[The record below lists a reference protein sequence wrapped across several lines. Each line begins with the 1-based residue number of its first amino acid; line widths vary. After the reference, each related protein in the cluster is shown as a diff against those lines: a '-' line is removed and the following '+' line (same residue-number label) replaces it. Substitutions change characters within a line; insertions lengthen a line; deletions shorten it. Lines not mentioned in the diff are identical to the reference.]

1 MTTIKLSFRN
11 IKKSFKD
18 YAIYFFT
25 LILGVAI
32 FYVFNSIESQTVL
45 LDVTNSTHKV
55 IDLMTNMLSGASV
68 FVAFILGFLIIY
80 ASRFLIKRRNKEFG
94 IYMLLGMSKRKISM
108 ILFFETILI
117 GIISLA
123 VGLGLG
129 VLLSQL
135 MSMLVANMFEADM
148 TKYEFIFSSQACI
161 KTIIYFGIMYVI
173 VMLFNTVNIGKCKL
187 IDLIQTNKKSEKV
200 KMKNPMLCTIVFI
213 ISAIA
218 LGYAYYMVTGGINET
233 IKPPED
239 IFKPIVIGAVSTF
252 FIFWS
257 LSGLILKIVTSMK
270 NLYVKGL
277 NTFTFRQLSS
287 KINSTVF
294 SMTIISLMLFVTI
307 CVLSSAL
314 SLKNSM
320 TANLDELAPADIQ
333 LEKRVL
339 NEDWLD
345 QGYNEEQIKNSKLS
359 IREILEKFDFNIDS
373 YLEES
378 VEYNLYQTEELTFG
392 DTLGDNWETIKNTYT
407 SLIPYNVPYNVADDI
422 MTISDYNKVAK
433 FYGNEEYTINE
444 DEYIIVADYDSMI
457 EIRNVALKDN
467 QEITVFGHTLK
478 PKYNECQYGFVEMAS
493 NHINSG
499 IIIVPDDIVDDNY
512 IVYNSII
519 GNYYTDSLDEQREIQ
534 EQIKN
539 LVNNPISLEYN
550 LPSINSKVDISEAS
564 IGTGALVTFLGLYL
578 GIVFLIASVAI
589 LALKELTESTDNKER
604 YNMLRKLGADEK
616 MINKSLFRQIAIFFM
631 FPLLIAIIHSIF
643 GITFCSY
650 IIETFGNEQL
660 LPSIIMTAI
669 FIVVFYGGYFLITYL
684 SSKNIIKEN
693 RNAREY

>member
-45 LDVTNSTHKV
+45 LDVTNSTHEV

-233 IKPPED
+233 IKTPED

-287 KINSTVF
+287 KINTTVF

-407 SLIPYNVPYNVADDI
+407 SLIPYNVADDI

-564 IGTGALVTFLGLYL
+564 IGIGALVTFLGLYL

-669 FIVVFYGGYFLITYL
+669 FIVVIYGGYFLITYL

>member
-45 LDVTNSTHKV
+45 LDVTNSTHEV

-287 KINSTVF
+287 KINTTVF

-407 SLIPYNVPYNVADDI
+407 SLIPYNVADDI

-478 PKYNECQYGFVEMAS
+478 PKYNECQYGFVEMAG
-493 NHINSG
+493 NHMNSG

>member
-1 MTTIKLSFRN
+1 MTTVTQKITYKLRNDIAIKINKLPMKYFDTKTHGEVLSIITN
-11 IKKSFKD
+11 DID
-18 YAIYFFT
+18 T
-25 LILGVAI
+25 LSMNLNQSVTQII
-32 FYVFNSIESQTVL
+32 TSICT
-45 LDVTNSTHKV
+45 
-55 IDLMTNMLSGASV
+55 
-68 FVAFILGFLIIY
+68 II
-80 ASRFLIKRRNKEFG
+80 G
-94 IYMLLGMSKRKISM
+94 
-108 ILFFETILI
+108 ILI
-117 GIISLA
+117 MMIS
-123 VGLGLG
+123 
-129 VLLSQL
+129 
-135 MSMLVANMFEADM
+135 
-148 TKYEFIFSSQACI
+148 
-161 KTIIYFGIMYVI
+161 
-173 VMLFNTVNIGKCKL
+173 
-187 IDLIQTNKKSEKV
+187 
-200 KMKNPMLCTIVFI
+200 
-213 ISAIA
+213 IS
-218 LGYAYYMVTGGINET
+218 V
-233 IKPPED
+233 
-239 IFKPIVIGAVSTF
+239 
-252 FIFWS
+252 
-257 LSGLILKIVTSMK
+257 
-270 NLYVKGL
+270 
-277 NTFTFRQLSS
+277 Q
-287 KINSTVF
+287 
-294 SMTIISLMLFVTI
+294 MTIISLMLFVTI

-407 SLIPYNVPYNVADDI
+407 SLIPYNVADDI

-478 PKYNECQYGFVEMAS
+478 PKYNECQYGFVEMAC
-493 NHINSG
+493 NHMNSG

-564 IGTGALVTFLGLYL
+564 IGIGALVTFLGLYL

-589 LALKELTESTDNKER
+589 LA
-604 YNMLRKLGADEK
+604 
-616 MINKSLFRQIAIFFM
+616 
-631 FPLLIAIIHSIF
+631 
-643 GITFCSY
+643 
-650 IIETFGNEQL
+650 
-660 LPSIIMTAI
+660 
-669 FIVVFYGGYFLITYL
+669 
-684 SSKNIIKEN
+684 
-693 RNAREY
+693 

>member
-45 LDVTNSTHKV
+45 LDVTESTYEV
-55 IDLMTNMLSGASV
+55 INMMTTMLSAASV

-148 TKYEFIFSSQACI
+148 TKYEFIFSPDSCI
-161 KTIIYFGIMYVI
+161 KTLIYFGIMYVI
-173 VMLFNTVNIGKCKL
+173 VMLFNAINVGKCKL
-187 IDLIQTNKKSEKV
+187 IDLIQTSKKSETIKL
-200 KMKNPMLCTIVFI
+200 KNPLLCTVVFFL
-213 ISAIA
+213 SVVA

-233 IKPPED
+233 IKTPED
-239 IFKPIVIGAVSTF
+239 ILKPIVIGAISTF

-257 LSGLILKIVTSMK
+257 LSGLILKIVMSMK

-277 NTFTFRQLSS
+277 NAFTFRQVSS
-287 KINSTVF
+287 KINTTVF

-307 CVLSSAL
+307 CVLSSSL

-333 LEKRVL
+333 LTISVKDD
-339 NEDWLD
+339 DWLD
-345 QGYNEEQIKNSKLS
+345 QGYNEKQIANSKS
-359 IREILEKFDFNIDS
+359 GVRKTLEAFDFNIDD
-373 YLEES
+373 YFKEY
-378 VEYNLYQTEELTFG
+378 VEYNSYRMEDFTFA
-392 DTLGDNWETIKNTYT
+392 DSLGDSLEYVKNNNT
-407 SLIPYNVPYNVADDI
+407 SMIPYNMPEEIVKL
-422 MTISDYNKVAK
+422 SDYNKIARI
-433 FYGNEEYTINE
+433 YNNEEYTLNQ
-444 DEYIIVADYDSMI
+444 DEYMIIADYDSMI
-457 EIRNVALKDN
+457 AIRNIALEKG
-467 QEITVFGHTLK
+467 QELTIFGHKLK
-478 PKYNECQYGFVEMAS
+478 PKYNECKDGFIEMAS

-499 IIIVPDDIVDDNY
+499 VIVVPDEIVDEQY
-512 IVYNSII
+512 LAFNSII
-519 GNYYTDSLDEQREIQ
+519 GNYYTDDLDEQREIK
-534 EQIKN
+534 EQILDLVKN
-539 LVNNPISLEYN
+539 PLSAEYCLPTVNSR
-550 LPSINSKVDISEAS
+550 VDISEAS
-564 IGTGALVTFLGLYL
+564 IGLGALVTFLGLYL

-604 YNMLRKLGADEK
+604 YKMLRKLGADEK

-643 GITFCSY
+643 GIKFCSY
-650 IIETFGNEQL
+650 IISTFGNEQL
-660 LPSIIMTAI
+660 LNSIIMTAV
-669 FIVVFYGGYFLITYL
+669 FIVVIYGGYFLITYL
-684 SSKNIIKEN
+684 CSKNIIKEK
-693 RNAREY
+693 

>member
-45 LDVTNSTHKV
+45 LDITESTYDI
-55 IDLMTNMLSGASV
+55 IDTLSNMLSGASV

-80 ASRFLIKRRNKEFG
+80 ASRFLMKRRNKEFG

-129 VLLSQL
+129 VALSQL

-148 TKYEFIFSSQACI
+148 TRYEFIFSSDACI
-161 KTIIYFGIMYVI
+161 KTLIYFGIMYVI
-173 VMLFNTVNIGKCKL
+173 VMLFNVINVGKCKL
-187 IDLIQTNKKSEKV
+187 IDLIQTSKKSEAV

-213 ISAIA
+213 LSAIA
-218 LGYAYYMVTGGINET
+218 LGYAYWLVTGGVNET
-233 IKPPED
+233 VQTPDGIIKP
-239 IFKPIVIGAVSTF
+239 IIIGAVATF
-252 FIFWS
+252 FLFWL
-257 LSGLILKIVTSMK
+257 LSGLMLKIVMGMK

-277 NTFTFRQLSS
+277 NTFTLRQVSS
-287 KINSTVF
+287 KINTTVF
-294 SMTIISLMLFVTI
+294 SMTIICLMLFVTI
-307 CVLSSAL
+307 CVLSSSL

-320 TANLDELAPADIQ
+320 TENLNALAPADIQ
-333 LEKRVL
+333 LSISVKDES
-339 NEDWLD
+339 WLD
-345 QGYNEEQIKNSKLS
+345 QGYNEAQIENSKLGV
-359 IREILEKFDFNIDS
+359 RKTLEAFGLNIED
-373 YLEES
+373 YLQES
-378 VEYNLYQTEELTFG
+378 VEYNSYRMDGLTFG
-392 DTLGDNWETIKNTYT
+392 DSLGDSLEYIKNNST
-407 SLIPYNVPYNVADDI
+407 SMIPYNMPEEI
-422 MTISDYNKVAK
+422 MTISDYNKVAR
-433 FYGNEEYTINE
+433 FYGNEEYTLAD
-444 DEYIIVADYDSMI
+444 DEYIIIADYDAMI
-457 EIRNVALKDN
+457 AIRNVALANN
-467 QEITVFGHTLK
+467 QELTIFGHTLK
-478 PKYNECQYGFVEMAS
+478 PKYQECQYGFVEMAS

-499 IIIVPDDIVDDNY
+499 IIIVPDAV
-512 IVYNSII
+512 VSGEERSYNSII

-534 EQIKN
+534 EQIKS
-539 LVNNPISLEYN
+539 LVKNPLSVEYSLPN
-550 LPSINSKVDISEAS
+550 VNSKVDISEAS
-564 IGTGALVTFLGLYL
+564 IGLGALVTFLGLYL

-604 YNMLRKLGADEK
+604 YAMLRKLGADEK
-616 MINKSLFRQIAIFFM
+616 MINKSIFRQIAIFFM
-631 FPLLIAIIHSIF
+631 FPLLVAIIHSIF

-650 IIETFGNEQL
+650 VISTFGNEQL

-669 FIVVFYGGYFLITYL
+669 FIVVIYGGYFLITYF
-684 SSKNIIKEN
+684 SSKNIIKE
-693 RNAREY
+693 R

>member
-45 LDVTNSTHKV
+45 IEVTESTYEV
-55 IDLMTNMLSGASV
+55 IDMMTTMISAASV

-80 ASRFLIKRRNKEFG
+80 ASRFLMKRRNKEFG

-117 GIISLA
+117 GVISLV

-129 VLLSQL
+129 ILLSQL

-148 TKYEFIFSSQACI
+148 TKYQFIFSSDACI
-161 KTIIYFGIMYVI
+161 KTLIYFGIMYVI
-173 VMLFNTVNIGKCKL
+173 VMLFNAINVGKCKL
-187 IDLIQTNKKSEKV
+187 IDLIQTSRKSETV
-200 KMKNPMLCTIVFI
+200 KMKNPLFCVIVFI
-213 ISAIA
+213 LAAIA
-218 LGYAYYMVTGGINET
+218 LGYAYYMVTAGIKES
-233 IKPPED
+233 IKTPQD
-239 IFKPIVIGAVSTF
+239 IIKPIVIGTISTF
-252 FIFWS
+252 LIFWS
-257 LSGLILKIVTSMK
+257 LSGLILKAVMSMK

-277 NTFTFRQLSS
+277 NAFTFRQLSS
-287 KINSTVF
+287 KINTTVF

-333 LEKRVL
+333 LTISVKDD
-339 NEDWLD
+339 DWLD
-345 QGYNEEQIKNSKLS
+345 QGYNEKQIENSKLGV
-359 IREILEKFDFNIDS
+359 RKTLEAFDFNIDD
-373 YLEES
+373 YFKEY
-378 VEYNLYQTEELTFG
+378 VEYNLYTTSSLTLG
-392 DTLGDNWETIKNTYT
+392 DTLGSKINTVKMMYK
-407 SLIPYNVPYNVADDI
+407 SLIPYETPEQI
-422 MTISDYNKVAK
+422 IKISDYNRIAK
-433 FYGNEEYTINE
+433 LYGNKEYTLNE
-444 DEYIIVADYDSMI
+444 NEYIIIADYDNMAQ
-457 EIRNVALKDN
+457 IRNVALKN
-467 QEITVFGHTLK
+467 NEKITVFNHELV
-478 PKYNECQYGFVEMAS
+478 PKFDECQYGFVEIS
-493 NHINSG
+493 SSHINSG
-499 IIIVPDDIVDDNY
+499 IIVVPDDIVEEDN
-512 IVYNSII
+512 IAYNSII
-519 GNYYTDSLDEQREIQ
+519 GNYYTDDLDEQKGIQ
-534 EQIKN
+534 EQIKK
-539 LVNNPISLEYN
+539 LVKNPLSAEYC
-550 LPSINSKVDISEAS
+550 LPTVNSKSDISEAS
-564 IGTGALVTFLGLYL
+564 IGIGALVTFLGLYL

-604 YNMLRKLGADEK
+604 YKMLRKLGADEK
-616 MINKSLFRQIAIFFM
+616 MINRSLFRQIAIFFI

-660 LPSIIMTAI
+660 LNSIIMTAI
-669 FIVVFYGGYFLITYL
+669 FIVVIYGGYFLITYF
-684 SSKNIIKEN
+684 SSKNIIKEK
-693 RNAREY
+693 

>member
-45 LDVTNSTHKV
+45 IEVTESTYEV
-55 IDLMTNMLSGASV
+55 IDMMTTMISAASV

-80 ASRFLIKRRNKEFG
+80 ASRFLMKRRNKEFG

-117 GIISLA
+117 GVISLV

-129 VLLSQL
+129 ILLSQL

-148 TKYEFIFSSQACI
+148 TKYQFIFSSDACI
-161 KTIIYFGIMYVI
+161 KTLIYFGIMYVI
-173 VMLFNTVNIGKCKL
+173 VMLFNAINVGKCKL
-187 IDLIQTNKKSEKV
+187 IDLIQTSRKSETV
-200 KMKNPMLCTIVFI
+200 KIKNPLFCVIVFI
-213 ISAIA
+213 LAAIA
-218 LGYAYYMVTGGINET
+218 LGYAYYMVTAGIKES
-233 IKPPED
+233 IKTPQD
-239 IFKPIVIGAVSTF
+239 IIKPIVIGTISTF
-252 FIFWS
+252 LIFWS
-257 LSGLILKIVTSMK
+257 LSGLILKAVMSMK

-277 NTFTFRQLSS
+277 NAFTFRQLSS
-287 KINSTVF
+287 KINTTVF

-333 LEKRVL
+333 LTISVKDD
-339 NEDWLD
+339 DWLD
-345 QGYNEEQIKNSKLS
+345 QGYNEKQIENSKLGV
-359 IREILEKFDFNIDS
+359 RKTLEAFDFNIDD
-373 YLEES
+373 YFKEY
-378 VEYNLYQTEELTFG
+378 VEYNLYTTSSLTLG
-392 DTLGDNWETIKNTYT
+392 DTLGSKINTVKMMYK
-407 SLIPYNVPYNVADDI
+407 SLIPYETPEQI
-422 MTISDYNKVAK
+422 IKISDYNRIAK
-433 FYGNEEYTINE
+433 LYGNKEYTLNE
-444 DEYIIVADYDSMI
+444 NEYMIIADYDNMAQ
-457 EIRNVALKDN
+457 IRNVALKN
-467 QEITVFGHTLK
+467 NEKITVFDHELV
-478 PKYNECQYGFVEMAS
+478 PKFDECQYGFVEIS
-493 NHINSG
+493 SSHINSG
-499 IIIVPDDIVDDNY
+499 IIVVPDDIVEEDN
-512 IVYNSII
+512 IAYNSII
-519 GNYYTDSLDEQREIQ
+519 GNYYTDDLDEQKGIQ

-539 LVNNPISLEYN
+539 LVKNPLSAEYC
-550 LPSINSKVDISEAS
+550 LPTVNSKSDISEAS
-564 IGTGALVTFLGLYL
+564 IGIGALVTFLGLYL

-604 YNMLRKLGADEK
+604 YKMLRKLGADEK
-616 MINKSLFRQIAIFFM
+616 MINRSLFRQIAIFFI

-650 IIETFGNEQL
+650 IIETFGN
-660 LPSIIMTAI
+660 
-669 FIVVFYGGYFLITYL
+669 
-684 SSKNIIKEN
+684 
-693 RNAREY
+693 

>member
-45 LDVTNSTHKV
+45 LDVTESTYEV
-55 IDLMTNMLSGASV
+55 IGMMTTMLSAASV

-148 TKYEFIFSSQACI
+148 TKYQFIFSQDACI
-161 KTIIYFGIMYVI
+161 KTLIYFGIMYVI
-173 VMLFNTVNIGKCKL
+173 VMLFNAINVGKCKL
-187 IDLIQTNKKSEKV
+187 IDLIQTSKKSETIKL
-200 KMKNPMLCTIVFI
+200 KNPLLCTVVFI
-213 ISAIA
+213 LSVVA

-233 IKPPED
+233 IKTPED
-239 IFKPIVIGAVSTF
+239 ILKPIVIGAISTF

-257 LSGLILKIVTSMK
+257 LSGLILKIVMGMK

-277 NTFTFRQLSS
+277 NAFTFRQVSS
-287 KINSTVF
+287 KINTTVF

-307 CVLSSAL
+307 CVLSSSL

-333 LEKRVL
+333 LTISVKDD
-339 NEDWLD
+339 DWLN
-345 QGYNEEQIKNSKLS
+345 QGYNEKQIANSKLGV
-359 IREILEKFDFNIDS
+359 RKNLEALNFNIDN
-373 YLEES
+373 YFNES
-378 VEYNLYQTEELTFG
+378 VEYNIYRTEDLVFD
-392 DTLGDNWETIKNTYT
+392 DTLGDSKKEVEESYLT
-407 SLIPYNVPYNVADDI
+407 SMIPYSVEEMI
-422 MTISDYNKVAK
+422 MTVSDYNNVAK
-433 FYGNEEYTINE
+433 IYNNEEYSLNDNE
-444 DEYIIVADYDSMI
+444 YMIVADYDSMVQ
-457 EIRNVALKDN
+457 IRNIALKN
-467 QEITVFGHTLK
+467 NEEITVFGHTLK
-478 PKYNECQYGFVEMAS
+478 PKYNECKDGFVDMSS

-499 IIIVPDDIVDDNY
+499 IIVIPDNVVDENY
-512 IVYNSII
+512 KAYNSII
-519 GNYYTDSLDEQREIQ
+519 GNYKTESVDEQRKIEEI
-534 EQIKN
+534 IKG
-539 LVNNPISLEYN
+539 LINNPLSEQYN
-550 LPSINSKVDISEAS
+550 LPTINTRLDISEAS
-564 IGTGALVTFLGLYL
+564 IGLGALVTFLGLYL

-604 YNMLRKLGADEK
+604 YKMLRKLGADEK

-631 FPLLIAIIHSIF
+631 FPLLVAIIHSIF
-643 GITFCSY
+643 GIKFCSY
-650 IIETFGNEQL
+650 IISTFGNEQL
-660 LPSIIMTAI
+660 LNSIIMTAV
-669 FIVVFYGGYFLITYL
+669 FIVVIYGGYFLITYL
-684 SSKNIIKEN
+684 CSKNIIKEK
-693 RNAREY
+693 

>member
-233 IKPPED
+233 IKTPED

-287 KINSTVF
+287 KINTTVF

-407 SLIPYNVPYNVADDI
+407 SLIPYNVADDI

-478 PKYNECQYGFVEMAS
+478 PKYNECQYGFVEMAG
-493 NHINSG
+493 NHMNSG

-669 FIVVFYGGYFLITYL
+669 FIVVIYGGYFLITYL
-684 SSKNIIKEN
+684 YSKNIIKEN

>member
-45 LDVTNSTHKV
+45 LDITESTYDI
-55 IDLMTNMLSGASV
+55 IDTLSNMLSGASV

-80 ASRFLIKRRNKEFG
+80 ASRFLMKRRNKEFG

-129 VLLSQL
+129 VALSQL

-148 TKYEFIFSSQACI
+148 TRYEFIFSSDACI
-161 KTIIYFGIMYVI
+161 KTLIYFGIMYVI
-173 VMLFNTVNIGKCKL
+173 VMLFNVINVGKCKL
-187 IDLIQTNKKSEKV
+187 IDLIQTSKKSETV

-213 ISAIA
+213 LSVIA
-218 LGYAYYMVTGGINET
+218 LGYAYWLVTGGVNET
-233 IKPPED
+233 VQTPDGIIKP
-239 IFKPIVIGAVSTF
+239 IIIGAVATF
-252 FIFWS
+252 FLFWS
-257 LSGLILKIVTSMK
+257 LSGLMLKIVMGMK

-277 NTFTFRQLSS
+277 NTFTLRQVSS
-287 KINSTVF
+287 KINTTVF
-294 SMTIISLMLFVTI
+294 SMTIICLMLFVTI
-307 CVLSSAL
+307 CVLSSSL

-320 TANLDELAPADIQ
+320 TENLNALAPADIQ
-333 LEKRVL
+333 LSISVK
-339 NEDWLD
+339 DDSWLD
-345 QGYNEEQIKNSKLS
+345 QGYNKAQIENSKLGV
-359 IREILEKFDFNIDS
+359 RKTLEAFGINIDD
-373 YLEES
+373 YLQES
-378 VEYNLYQTEELTFG
+378 VEYNSYRMDGLTFG
-392 DTLGDNWETIKNTYT
+392 DSLGDSIEYIKSNTT
-407 SLIPYNVPYNVADDI
+407 SMIPYSMQEEI
-422 MTISDYNKVAK
+422 MTISDYNKVAR
-433 FYGNEEYTINE
+433 FYGNEEYALAD
-444 DEYIIVADYDSMI
+444 DEYMIIADYDAMI
-457 EIRNVALKDN
+457 AIRNVALENN
-467 QEITVFGHTLK
+467 QELTIFGHTLK
-478 PKYNECQYGFVEMAS
+478 PRYQECKYGFVEMAS

-499 IIIVPDDIVDDNY
+499 IIIVPDAV
-512 IVYNSII
+512 VSGEEHAYNSII
-519 GNYYTDSLDEQREIQ
+519 GNYYTDSLEEQREIQ
-534 EQIKN
+534 GQIKS
-539 LVNNPISLEYN
+539 LIKNPLSKEYSLPN
-550 LPSINSKVDISEAS
+550 VNSKVDISEAS
-564 IGTGALVTFLGLYL
+564 IGLGALVTFLGLYL

-604 YNMLRKLGADEK
+604 YAMLRKLGADEK

-631 FPLLIAIIHSIF
+631 FPLLVAIIHSIF

-650 IIETFGNEQL
+650 VISTFGNEQL

-669 FIVVFYGGYFLITYL
+669 FIVVIYGGYFLITYF
-684 SSKNIIKEN
+684 SSKNIIKE
-693 RNAREY
+693 R

>member
-45 LDVTNSTHKV
+45 LDVTNSTHEV

-233 IKPPED
+233 IKTPED

-287 KINSTVF
+287 KINTTVF
-294 SMTIISLMLFVTI
+294 SMTIISLMLFVMI
-307 CVLSSAL
+307 CGLSSAL

-320 TANLDELAPADIQ
+320 TANIDELAPADIQ

-407 SLIPYNVPYNVADDI
+407 SLIPYNVADDI

-433 FYGNEEYTINE
+433 FYGNEEYTLNE
-444 DEYIIVADYDSMI
+444 DEY
-457 EIRNVALKDN
+457 
-467 QEITVFGHTLK
+467 
-478 PKYNECQYGFVEMAS
+478 
-493 NHINSG
+493 
-499 IIIVPDDIVDDNY
+499 
-512 IVYNSII
+512 
-519 GNYYTDSLDEQREIQ
+519 
-534 EQIKN
+534 
-539 LVNNPISLEYN
+539 
-550 LPSINSKVDISEAS
+550 
-564 IGTGALVTFLGLYL
+564 
-578 GIVFLIASVAI
+578 LI
-589 LALKELTESTDNKER
+589 
-604 YNMLRKLGADEK
+604 
-616 MINKSLFRQIAIFFM
+616 
-631 FPLLIAIIHSIF
+631 
-643 GITFCSY
+643 
-650 IIETFGNEQL
+650 
-660 LPSIIMTAI
+660 
-669 FIVVFYGGYFLITYL
+669 
-684 SSKNIIKEN
+684 
-693 RNAREY
+693 

>member
-45 LDVTNSTHKV
+45 IEVTESTYEV
-55 IDLMTNMLSGASV
+55 IDMMTTIISAASV

-80 ASRFLIKRRNKEFG
+80 ASRFLMKRRNKEFG

-117 GIISLA
+117 GVISLI

-129 VLLSQL
+129 ILLSQL

-148 TKYEFIFSSQACI
+148 TKYQFIFSSDACI
-161 KTIIYFGIMYVI
+161 KTLIYFGIMYVI
-173 VMLFNTVNIGKCKL
+173 VMLFNAINVGKCKL
-187 IDLIQTNKKSEKV
+187 IDLIQTSRKSETV
-200 KMKNPMLCTIVFI
+200 KMKNPLLCVIVFI
-213 ISAIA
+213 LAAIA
-218 LGYAYYMVTGGINET
+218 LGYAYYMVTAGIKES
-233 IKPPED
+233 IKTPQD
-239 IFKPIVIGAVSTF
+239 IIKPIVIGTISTF
-252 FIFWS
+252 LIFWS
-257 LSGLILKIVTSMK
+257 LSGLILKAVMSMK

-277 NTFTFRQLSS
+277 NAFTFRQVSS
-287 KINSTVF
+287 KINTTVF

-333 LEKRVL
+333 LTISVKDD
-339 NEDWLD
+339 DWLD
-345 QGYNEEQIKNSKLS
+345 QGYNESQIENSKLGV
-359 IREILEKFDFNIDS
+359 RKTLEAFDFNIDD
-373 YLEES
+373 YFKEY
-378 VEYNLYQTEELTFG
+378 VEYNLYTTSSLTLG
-392 DTLGDNWETIKNTYT
+392 DTLGSKINTVKMMYK
-407 SLIPYNVPYNVADDI
+407 SLIPYETPEQI
-422 MTISDYNKVAK
+422 IKISDYNRIAK
-433 FYGNEEYTINE
+433 LYGNKEYTLNE
-444 DEYIIVADYDSMI
+444 NEYMIIADYDNMAQ
-457 EIRNVALKDN
+457 IRNVALKN
-467 QEITVFGHTLK
+467 NEKITVFNHELV
-478 PKYNECQYGFVEMAS
+478 PKFDECQYGFVEIS
-493 NHINSG
+493 SSHINSG
-499 IIIVPDDIVDDNY
+499 IIVVPDDIVEEDN
-512 IVYNSII
+512 IAYNSII
-519 GNYYTDSLDEQREIQ
+519 GNYYTDDLDEQKEIQ

-539 LVNNPISLEYN
+539 LVNNPLSAEYC
-550 LPSINSKVDISEAS
+550 LPTVNSKSDISEAS
-564 IGTGALVTFLGLYL
+564 IGIGALVTFLGLYL

-604 YNMLRKLGADEK
+604 YKMLRKLGADEK
-616 MINKSLFRQIAIFFM
+616 MINRSLFRQIAIFFI

-660 LPSIIMTAI
+660 LNSIIMTAI
-669 FIVVFYGGYFLITYL
+669 FIVVIYGGYFLITYL
-684 SSKNIIKEN
+684 SSKNIIKEK
-693 RNAREY
+693 

>member
-45 LDVTNSTHKV
+45 LDVTNSTHEV

-200 KMKNPMLCTIVFI
+200 KMKNPMICTIVFI

-287 KINSTVF
+287 KINTTVF

-407 SLIPYNVPYNVADDI
+407 SLIPYNVADDI

-564 IGTGALVTFLGLYL
+564 IGIGALVTFLGLYL

>member
-45 LDVTNSTHKV
+45 LDVTQSTYEV
-55 IDLMTNMLSGASV
+55 IEMMTNMLSAASV

-80 ASRFLIKRRNKEFG
+80 ASRFLMKRRNKEFG

-108 ILFFETILI
+108 VLFFETILI
-117 GIISLA
+117 GIISLV
-123 VGLGLG
+123 VGLGIG

-233 IKPPED
+233 IKTPED

-287 KINSTVF
+287 KINTTVF

-407 SLIPYNVPYNVADDI
+407 SLIPYNVADDI

-564 IGTGALVTFLGLYL
+564 IGIGALVTFLGLYL

>member
-45 LDVTNSTHKV
+45 LDVTNSTHEV

-68 FVAFILGFLIIY
+68 FVTFILEFLIIY
-80 ASRFLIKRRNKEFG
+80 ASRFLIKRKNKKFG

-287 KINSTVF
+287 KINTTVF

-407 SLIPYNVPYNVADDI
+407 SLIPYNVADDI

-564 IGTGALVTFLGLYL
+564 IGIGALVTFLGLYL

>member
-45 LDVTNSTHKV
+45 LDVTESTYEV
-55 IDLMTNMLSGASV
+55 IGMMTTMLSAASV

-129 VLLSQL
+129 ILLSQL

-148 TKYEFIFSSQACI
+148 TKYEFIFSQDACI
-161 KTIIYFGIMYVI
+161 KTLIYFGIMYVI
-173 VMLFNTVNIGKCKL
+173 VMLFNAINVGKCKL
-187 IDLIQTNKKSEKV
+187 IDLIQTSKKSETIKL
-200 KMKNPMLCTIVFI
+200 KNPLLCMVVFI
-213 ISAIA
+213 LSAIA

-233 IKPPED
+233 VKTPED
-239 IFKPIVIGAVSTF
+239 ILKPIVIGAISTF

-257 LSGLILKIVTSMK
+257 LSGLILKIVMSMK

-277 NTFTFRQLSS
+277 NAFTFRQVSS
-287 KINSTVF
+287 KINTTVF

-307 CVLSSAL
+307 CVLSSSL

-333 LEKRVL
+333 LTISVKDD
-339 NEDWLD
+339 DWLD
-345 QGYNEEQIKNSKLS
+345 QGYNEKQIENSKLGV
-359 IREILEKFDFNIDS
+359 RKTLEAFDFNIDD
-373 YLEES
+373 YFKEY
-378 VEYNLYQTEELTFG
+378 VEYNSYRMEDFTFA
-392 DTLGDNWETIKNTYT
+392 DSLGDSLEYVKNNNT
-407 SLIPYNVPYNVADDI
+407 SMIPYNMPEEI
-422 MTISDYNKVAK
+422 IKLSDYNKIAK
-433 FYGNEEYTINE
+433 IYNNEEYTLNQ
-444 DEYIIVADYDSMI
+444 DEYMIIADYDSMI
-457 EIRNVALKDN
+457 AIRDIALEKG
-467 QEITVFGHTLK
+467 QELTIFGHKLK
-478 PKYNECQYGFVEMAS
+478 PKYNECKDGFIEMAS

-499 IIIVPDDIVDDNY
+499 VIVVPDEIVDEQY
-512 IVYNSII
+512 LAFNSII
-519 GNYYTDSLDEQREIQ
+519 GNYYTDDLDEQREIKQ
-534 EQIKN
+534 QILDLVKN
-539 LVNNPISLEYN
+539 PLSAEYCLPTVNSR
-550 LPSINSKVDISEAS
+550 VDISEAS
-564 IGTGALVTFLGLYL
+564 IGLGALVTFLGLYL

-604 YNMLRKLGADEK
+604 YKMLRKLGADEK
-616 MINKSLFRQIAIFFM
+616 MVNKSLFRQIAIFFM

-643 GITFCSY
+643 GIKFCSY
-650 IIETFGNEQL
+650 IISTFGNEQL
-660 LPSIIMTAI
+660 LNSIIMTAV
-669 FIVVFYGGYFLITYL
+669 FIVVIYGGYFLITYL
-684 SSKNIIKEN
+684 CSKNIIKEK
-693 RNAREY
+693 

>member
-45 LDVTNSTHKV
+45 IEVTESTYEV
-55 IDLMTNMLSGASV
+55 IDMMTTMISAASV

-80 ASRFLIKRRNKEFG
+80 ASRFLMKRRNKEFG

-117 GIISLA
+117 GVISLI

-129 VLLSQL
+129 ILLSQL

-148 TKYEFIFSSQACI
+148 TKYQFIFSSDACI
-161 KTIIYFGIMYVI
+161 KTLIYFGIMYVI
-173 VMLFNTVNIGKCKL
+173 VMLFNAINVGKCKL
-187 IDLIQTNKKSEKV
+187 IDLIQTSRKSETV
-200 KMKNPMLCTIVFI
+200 KMKNPLLCVIVFI
-213 ISAIA
+213 LAALA
-218 LGYAYYMVTGGINET
+218 LGYAYYMVTAGIKES
-233 IKPPED
+233 IKTPQD
-239 IFKPIVIGAVSTF
+239 IVKPIVIGTISTF

-257 LSGLILKIVTSMK
+257 LSGLILKAVMSMK

-277 NTFTFRQLSS
+277 NAFTFRQVSS
-287 KINSTVF
+287 KINTTVL

-320 TANLDELAPADIQ
+320 AANLDELAPADIQ
-333 LEKRVL
+333 LTISVKDD
-339 NEDWLD
+339 DWLD
-345 QGYNEEQIKNSKLS
+345 QGYNEKQIENSKLGV
-359 IREILEKFDFNIDS
+359 RKTLEAFDFNIHD
-373 YLEES
+373 YFKEY
-378 VEYNLYQTEELTFG
+378 VEYNLYTTSSLTLG
-392 DTLGDNWETIKNTYT
+392 DTLGSKINTVKMMYK
-407 SLIPYNVPYNVADDI
+407 SLIPYETPEQI
-422 MTISDYNKVAK
+422 IKISDYNRIAK
-433 FYGNEEYTINE
+433 LYGNKEYTLNE
-444 DEYIIVADYDSMI
+444 NEYMIIADYDNMAQ
-457 EIRNVALKDN
+457 IRNVALKN
-467 QEITVFGHTLK
+467 NEKITVFDHELV
-478 PKYNECQYGFVEMAS
+478 PKFDECQYGFVEIS
-493 NHINSG
+493 SSHINSG
-499 IIIVPDDIVDDNY
+499 IIVVPDDIVEEDN
-512 IVYNSII
+512 IAYNSII
-519 GNYYTDSLDEQREIQ
+519 GNYYTDDLDEQKGIQ

-539 LVNNPISLEYN
+539 LVNNPLSAEYC
-550 LPSINSKVDISEAS
+550 LPTVNSKSDISEAS
-564 IGTGALVTFLGLYL
+564 IGIGALVTFLGLYL

-604 YNMLRKLGADEK
+604 YKMLRKLGADEK
-616 MINKSLFRQIAIFFM
+616 MINRSLFRQIAIFFI

-660 LPSIIMTAI
+660 LNSIIMTAI
-669 FIVVFYGGYFLITYL
+669 FIVVIYGGYFLITYL
-684 SSKNIIKEN
+684 SSKNIIKEK
-693 RNAREY
+693 

>member
-45 LDVTNSTHKV
+45 LDVTQSTYEV
-55 IDLMTNMLSGASV
+55 IEMMTNMLSAASV

-80 ASRFLIKRRNKEFG
+80 ASRFLMKRRNKEFG

-108 ILFFETILI
+108 VLFFETILI
-117 GIISLA
+117 GIISLV
-123 VGLGLG
+123 VGLGIG

-135 MSMLVANMFEADM
+135 MSMLVANLFEADM
-148 TKYEFIFSSQACI
+148 TRYEFIFSSNACI
-161 KTIIYFGIMYVI
+161 KTLIYFGIMYVI
-173 VMLFNTVNIGKCKL
+173 VMLLNSINVGKCKL
-187 IDLIQTNKKSEKV
+187 IDLIQTSKKSETV
-200 KMKNPMLCTIVFI
+200 KMKNPMVCTIVFMI
-213 ISAIA
+213 LAIA

-233 IKPPED
+233 IKTPED
-239 IFKPIVIGAVSTF
+239 ILKPIIIGAVSTF

-257 LSGLILKIVTSMK
+257 LSGLILKIVMSMK

-277 NTFTFRQLSS
+277 NTFTLRQVSS
-287 KINSTVF
+287 KINTTVF

-333 LEKRVL
+333 LTISVKDD
-339 NEDWLD
+339 DWLD
-345 QGYNEEQIKNSKLS
+345 QGYNEQQIENSKLGV
-359 IREILEKFDFNIDS
+359 RKNLEALNLDIDN
-373 YLEES
+373 YLKES
-378 VEYNLYQTEELTFG
+378 VEYNIYRTEDLTFD
-392 DTLGDNWETIKNTYT
+392 DTLGDSMEEVERNYLT
-407 SLIPYNVPYNVADDI
+407 SMIPYSVSEMI
-422 MTISDYNKVAK
+422 MTISDYNNVAK
-433 FYGNEEYTINE
+433 IYNNEEYTLND
-444 DEYIIVADYDSMI
+444 DEYMIIADYDSMVQ
-457 EIRNVALKDN
+457 IRNIALKN
-467 QEITVFGHTLK
+467 NEEINVFGHTLK
-478 PKYNECQYGFVEMAS
+478 PKYNECKDGFVDMSS

-499 IIIVPDDIVDDNY
+499 IIVVPDSVVDNNFKA
-512 IVYNSII
+512 YNSII
-519 GNYYTDSLDEQREIQ
+519 GNYKTEALDEQRNIENT
-534 EQIKN
+534 IKN
-539 LVNNPISLEYN
+539 LIKNPLSEQYN
-550 LPSINSKVDISEAS
+550 LPTVNSRLDISEAS
-564 IGTGALVTFLGLYL
+564 IGLGALVTFLGLYL

-604 YNMLRKLGADEK
+604 YKMLRKLGADEK

-643 GITFCSY
+643 GIKFCSY
-650 IIETFGNEQL
+650 IISTFGNEQL
-660 LPSIIMTAI
+660 LNSIIMTAV
-669 FIVVFYGGYFLITYL
+669 FIVVIYGGYFLITYL
-684 SSKNIIKEN
+684 CSKNIIKEK
-693 RNAREY
+693 

>member
-45 LDVTNSTHKV
+45 LDVTQSTYEV
-55 IDLMTNMLSGASV
+55 IEMMTNMLSAASV

-80 ASRFLIKRRNKEFG
+80 ASRFLMKRRNKEFG

-108 ILFFETILI
+108 VLFFETILI
-117 GIISLA
+117 GIISLV
-123 VGLGLG
+123 VGLGIG

-287 KINSTVF
+287 KINTTVF

-378 VEYNLYQTEELTFG
+378 VEYNLYQTEDLTFG
-392 DTLGDNWETIKNTYT
+392 DTLGDSWETIKNTYT
-407 SLIPYNVPYNVADDI
+407 SLIPYNVADDI

-564 IGTGALVTFLGLYL
+564 IGIGALVTFLGLYL

>member
-45 LDVTNSTHKV
+45 LDVTESTYEV
-55 IDLMTNMLSGASV
+55 IGMMTTMLSAASV

-94 IYMLLGMSKRKISM
+94 IYMLLGISKRKISM

-129 VLLSQL
+129 ILLSQL

-148 TKYEFIFSSQACI
+148 TKYQFIFSSDACI
-161 KTIIYFGIMYVI
+161 KTLIYFGIMYVI
-173 VMLFNTVNIGKCKL
+173 VMLFNAINVGKCKL
-187 IDLIQTNKKSEKV
+187 IDLIQTSRKSETV
-200 KMKNPMLCTIVFI
+200 KMKNRLFCVIVFI
-213 ISAIA
+213 LAAIA
-218 LGYAYYMVTGGINET
+218 LGYAYYMVTAGIKES
-233 IKPPED
+233 IKTPQD
-239 IFKPIVIGAVSTF
+239 IIKPIVIGTISTF
-252 FIFWS
+252 LIFWS
-257 LSGLILKIVTSMK
+257 LSGLILKAVMSMK

-277 NTFTFRQLSS
+277 NAFTFRQVSS
-287 KINSTVF
+287 KINTTVF

-320 TANLDELAPADIQ
+320 AANLDELAPADIQ
-333 LEKRVL
+333 LTISVKDD
-339 NEDWLD
+339 DWLD
-345 QGYNEEQIKNSKLS
+345 QGYNEKQIENSKLGV
-359 IREILEKFDFNIDS
+359 RKTLEAFDFNIDD
-373 YLEES
+373 YFKEY
-378 VEYNLYQTEELTFG
+378 VEYNLYTTSSLTLG
-392 DTLGDNWETIKNTYT
+392 DTLGSKINTVKMMYK
-407 SLIPYNVPYNVADDI
+407 SLIPYETPEQI
-422 MTISDYNKVAK
+422 IKISDYNRIAK
-433 FYGNEEYTINE
+433 LYGNKEYTLNE
-444 DEYIIVADYDSMI
+444 NEYIIIADYDNMAQ
-457 EIRNVALKDN
+457 IRNVALKN
-467 QEITVFGHTLK
+467 NEKITVFNHELV
-478 PKYNECQYGFVEMAS
+478 PKFDECQYGFVEIS
-493 NHINSG
+493 SSHINSG
-499 IIIVPDDIVDDNY
+499 IIVVPDDIVEEDN
-512 IVYNSII
+512 IAYNSII
-519 GNYYTDSLDEQREIQ
+519 GNYYTDDLDEQKGIQ

-539 LVNNPISLEYN
+539 LVKNPISAEYC
-550 LPSINSKVDISEAS
+550 LPTINSKSDISEAS
-564 IGTGALVTFLGLYL
+564 IGIGALVTFLGLYL

-604 YNMLRKLGADEK
+604 YKMLRKLGADEK
-616 MINKSLFRQIAIFFM
+616 MINRSLFRQIAIFFI

-660 LPSIIMTAI
+660 LNSIIMTAI
-669 FIVVFYGGYFLITYL
+669 FIVVIYGGYFLITYF
-684 SSKNIIKEN
+684 SSKNIIKEK
-693 RNAREY
+693 

>member
-45 LDVTNSTHKV
+45 LDVTNSTHEV

-233 IKPPED
+233 IKTPED

-277 NTFTFRQLSS
+277 NTVTFRQLSS
-287 KINSTVF
+287 KINTTVF

-407 SLIPYNVPYNVADDI
+407 SLIPYNVADDI

-564 IGTGALVTFLGLYL
+564 IGIGALVTFLGLYL

-669 FIVVFYGGYFLITYL
+669 FIVVIYGGYFLITYL
-684 SSKNIIKEN
+684 YSKNIIKEN

>member
-45 LDVTNSTHKV
+45 LDVTESTYEV
-55 IDLMTNMLSGASV
+55 IDMMTTMLSAASV

-148 TKYEFIFSSQACI
+148 TKYQFIFSQDACI
-161 KTIIYFGIMYVI
+161 KTLIYFGIMYVI
-173 VMLFNTVNIGKCKL
+173 VMLFNAINVGKCKL
-187 IDLIQTNKKSEKV
+187 IDLIQTSKKSETIKL
-200 KMKNPMLCTIVFI
+200 KNPLLCTVVFI
-213 ISAIA
+213 LSAIA

-233 IKPPED
+233 VKTPED
-239 IFKPIVIGAVSTF
+239 ILKPIVIGAISTF

-257 LSGLILKIVTSMK
+257 LSGLILKIVMSMK

-277 NTFTFRQLSS
+277 NAFTFRQVSS
-287 KINSTVF
+287 KINTTVF

-307 CVLSSAL
+307 CVLSSSL

-333 LEKRVL
+333 LTISVKDD
-339 NEDWLD
+339 DWLD
-345 QGYNEEQIKNSKLS
+345 QGYNEEQIENSKLGV
-359 IREILEKFDFNIDS
+359 RKTLEAFDFNIDD
-373 YLEES
+373 YFKEY
-378 VEYNLYQTEELTFG
+378 VEYNSYRMEDFTFA
-392 DTLGDNWETIKNTYT
+392 DSLGDSLEYVKNNNT
-407 SLIPYNVPYNVADDI
+407 SMIPYNMPEEI
-422 MTISDYNKVAK
+422 IKLSDYNKIARI
-433 FYGNEEYTINE
+433 YNNEEYTLNQ
-444 DEYIIVADYDSMI
+444 DEYIIIADYDSMI
-457 EIRNVALKDN
+457 AIRDIALKKG
-467 QEITVFGHTLK
+467 QELTIFGQKLK
-478 PKYNECQYGFVEMAS
+478 PKYNECKDGFIEMAS

-499 IIIVPDDIVDDNY
+499 VIVVPDEIVDEQY
-512 IVYNSII
+512 LAFNSII
-519 GNYYTDSLDEQREIQ
+519 GNYYTDDLDEQREIK
-534 EQIKN
+534 EQILDLVKN
-539 LVNNPISLEYN
+539 PLSAEYCLPTVNSR
-550 LPSINSKVDISEAS
+550 VDISEAS
-564 IGTGALVTFLGLYL
+564 IGLGALVTFLGLYL

-604 YNMLRKLGADEK
+604 YKMLRKLGADEK

-631 FPLLIAIIHSIF
+631 FPLLVAIIHSIF
-643 GITFCSY
+643 GIKFCSY
-650 IIETFGNEQL
+650 IISTFGNEQL
-660 LPSIIMTAI
+660 LNSIIMTAV
-669 FIVVFYGGYFLITYL
+669 FIVVIYGGYFLITYL
-684 SSKNIIKEN
+684 CSKNIIKEK
-693 RNAREY
+693 